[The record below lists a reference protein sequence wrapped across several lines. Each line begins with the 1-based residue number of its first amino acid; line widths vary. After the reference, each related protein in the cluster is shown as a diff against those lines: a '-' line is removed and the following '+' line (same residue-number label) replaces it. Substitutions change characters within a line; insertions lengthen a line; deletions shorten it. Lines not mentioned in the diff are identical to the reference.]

1 MLFFDVVMEK
11 VKLGNFSVNYALKK
25 LNRLLRKLIGMEEP
39 GREKIKPNR
48 KRVFYNNAYVKIID
62 YFWCNPYPCW
72 IVIPISE

>member
-1 MLFFDVVMEK
+1 MLFSAVVMER

-48 KRVFYNNAYVKIID
+48 K
-62 YFWCNPYPCW
+62 
-72 IVIPISE
+72 